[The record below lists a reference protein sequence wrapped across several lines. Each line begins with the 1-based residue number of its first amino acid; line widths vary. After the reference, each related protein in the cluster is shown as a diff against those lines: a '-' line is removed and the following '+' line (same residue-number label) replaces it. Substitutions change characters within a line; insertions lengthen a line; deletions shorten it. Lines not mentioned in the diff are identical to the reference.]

1 MKAITRV
8 ALGLVAVWAS
18 GCATNLA
25 SMQTART
32 LRPGQIRAGMGY
44 GVYLPTTQVGNA
56 VSTGIDLTSKA
67 ASAAIANK
75 KVTVT
80 DAEMDKM
87 VTAGAA
93 LAAFPPS
100 AGYEYTMRVGVFED
114 FDVGGKYSL
123 NAVKLDGKYRIVH
136 MGEQDVAE
144 PPDEETHDSFDVAVG
159 LGGTKYIFANPVVQL
174 LDYVNMG
181 NFDRYD
187 LEVPVY
193 ISVDLGSHFGLYLVP
208 KWIYSHVKF
217 DEKLVSTAQECACHT
232 GVDTT
237 LPATVDVN
245 FLGATAGLNAG
256 WRRFKVFAEI
266 TAGHTFAKPFL
277 FGKYRDL
284 GGTTLYPS
292 VGFAI
297 TFR

>member
-1 MKAITRV
+1 MKLNGLI

-32 LRPGQIRAGMGY
+32 LRPGQVRAGMGY

-56 VSTGIDLTSKA
+56 VGEGVSLGSRAT
-67 ASAAIANK
+67 SAAIQNK
-75 KVTVT
+75 PVTIYDQDV
-80 DAEMDKM
+80 DKL

-100 AGYEYTMRVGVFED
+100 AGYEYTMRVGVVDD
-114 FDVGGKYSL
+114 FDVGGKYSV

-144 PPDEETHDSFDVAVG
+144 PPDDETHDSFDVAVG
-159 LGGTKYIFANPVVQL
+159 FGGTKYIFANPVVQL
-174 LDYVNMG
+174 LDYVDMG
-181 NFDRYD
+181 KFDRYD

-208 KWIYSHVKF
+208 KWIYSHVTF
-217 DEKLVSTAQECACHT
+217 DEKLVKLSQQCACHT

-266 TAGHTFAKPFL
+266 TAGHTFAKPML
-277 FGKYRDL
+277 FGKPRDL